1 MEIIDNEEIENDIEL
16 NEMFLAHHLDV
27 KPEELSRLTKIELR
41 VDTTCHNLQ
50 ATGEILCSL
59 EYLKMND
66 SVIKCFRDIGTS
78 FKFVRILYLAR
89 CELKEIQ
96 GILAFE

>member
-1 MEIIDNEEIENDIEL
+1 MIDEQDIENAIDL
-16 NEMFLAHHLDV
+16 NEMFLSQHLEV
-27 KPEELSRLTKIELR
+27 KPEELARLTKIELR

-66 SVIKCFRDIGTS
+66 SIVKCFRDIGTS
-78 FKFVRILYLAR
+78 FKYVRILMLAR
-89 CELKEIQ
+89 CELKEV
-96 GILAFE
+96 